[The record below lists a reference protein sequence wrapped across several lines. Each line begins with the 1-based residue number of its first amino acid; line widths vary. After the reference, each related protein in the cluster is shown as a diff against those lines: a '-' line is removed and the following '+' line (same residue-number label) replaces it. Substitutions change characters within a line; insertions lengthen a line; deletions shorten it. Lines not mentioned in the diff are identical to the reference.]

1 MIGFETFIPFLL
13 VLRILSAMKYSKD
26 NSLFFNNQKYIKL
39 FGLELIFVFLL
50 FSCHSNDRISSI
62 HSSEHTQKLLSDS
75 LSVGANN
82 INKLNKWMPTIQEKN
97 IAIVGNQSS
106 LFLNGTHLVDSLLA
120 LKYKIKKV
128 FSPEHGF
135 RGAASAGEKVA
146 SSTDPK
152 TGLPIV
158 SLYGSHK
165 KPTPED
171 LKGIDLVIFDIQD
184 VGVRFYTYISTLNYV
199 MEDCAENGVPLVIL
213 DRPNPNGDYVDGP
226 ILEAEHKSF
235 VGMHPVPIV
244 HGMTIGEYG
253 RMVNG
258 EYWLKDSLQCTLKVI
273 PCQNYNHQMH
283 YSLPV
288 APSPNLRSDASIRLY
303 PSLCLFEA
311 TDVSVGRGTSKPFEW
326 FGHPRFPESSVSFVP
341 ESIRGAAHPKHEGSR
356 CYAIQPEV
364 DPNEKSL
371 NLSHLLKAKS
381 FLEGETFIT
390 KKSFFKKLAG
400 TEKLYNQILSGM
412 DAQQIR
418 ESWQEDLNR
427 FKKMRENYLL
437 YD

>member
-1 MIGFETFIPFLL
+1 
-13 VLRILSAMKYSKD
+13 MKYSKD
-26 NSLFFNNQKYIKL
+26 NNLFFNNQKYIKL

-50 FSCHSNDRISSI
+50 FSCHSNDRILSI
-62 HSSEHTQKLLSDS
+62 QSNSVAQNNSGDS

-82 INKLNKWMPTIQEKN
+82 IHELKKWMPNIDHQN

-106 LFLNGTHLVDSLLA
+106 IFSNGTHLVDSLLT
-120 LKYKIKKV
+120 LEYKVIKV

-135 RGAASAGEKVA
+135 RGSASAGEKVA
-146 SSTDPK
+146 SSKDTK
-152 TGLPIV
+152 TGLPII

-165 KPTPED
+165 KPTSED
-171 LKGIDLVIFDIQD
+171 LRGVDLMIFDIQD
-184 VGVRFYTYISTLNYV
+184 VGVRFYTYISTLHYV
-199 MEDCAENGVPLVIL
+199 MEACAENDVSLVVL

-226 ILEAEHKSF
+226 ILEAEYKSF

-253 RMVNG
+253 RMING
-258 EYWLKDSLQCTLKVI
+258 EYWLKDSLQCKLKVI
-273 PCQNYNHQMH
+273 PCENYNHQMH

-311 TDVSVGRGTSKPFEW
+311 TNVSVGRGTSKPFEW
-326 FGHPRFPESSVSFVP
+326 FGHPSFPNSQLSFVP
-341 ESIRGAAHPKHEGSR
+341 ESIQGASHPKHEGSR
-356 CYAIQPEV
+356 CYAIQPQV
-364 DPNEKSL
+364 DSNEKKL
-371 NLSHLLKAKS
+371 NLSYLLKAKS

-400 TEKLYNQILSGM
+400 TEELYNQILSGM

-418 ESWQEDLNR
+418 ESWQEGLNR
-427 FKKMRENYLL
+427 FKKMREKYLL